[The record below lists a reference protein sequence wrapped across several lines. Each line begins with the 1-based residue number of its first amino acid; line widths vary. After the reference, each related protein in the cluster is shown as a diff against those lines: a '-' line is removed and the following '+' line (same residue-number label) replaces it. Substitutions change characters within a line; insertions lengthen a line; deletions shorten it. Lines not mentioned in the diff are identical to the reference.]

1 MNLLVLPGGGNPDTS
16 PTYRKVYELIAL
28 EAQKY
33 GYAQVYSDIRWP
45 GHVSLGE
52 SYDKAPPLALSEAVS
67 VAIAAINNLPD
78 EPFAILGRSV
88 GCFVALKLADHENE
102 MVKYPVKNI
111 LWGSDP
117 YWQLWRDF
125 VKDLEVNKAIAK
137 EKGLKV
143 DASSFASMEPIE
155 VLLRKITIPT
165 LVTSGS
171 LDTGCTPSFMT
182 YLSSITEGKNMVR
195 VNKIPV
201 NGAKHEVTD
210 ESGMQVVDHYSDA
223 LFKDLAV
230 GPIKGR
236 LFLLRQVPAN
246 SN

>member
-1 MNLLVLPGGGNPDTS
+1 MNLLVLPGGGDPDTS
-16 PTYRKVYELIAL
+16 PTYRKVYELIAR

-45 GHVSLGE
+45 GHISAGE
-52 SYDKAPPLALSEAVS
+52 SYDKNPPLTLSGAVS
-67 VAIAAINNLPD
+67 VAIAAINKLPD
-78 EPFAILGRSV
+78 EPFTILGRSF

-102 MVKYPVKNI
+102 LDRHPVKNI
-111 LWGSDP
+111 LWGPDP

-125 VKDLEVNKAIAK
+125 VRDLEVNKAIAK

-182 YLSSITEGKNMVR
+182 YLSSLTEGNNMVR

-201 NGAKHEVTD
+201 SGAKHEVTD
-210 ESGMQVVDHYSDA
+210 DDDAFVTDLYSKA
-223 LFKDLAV
+223 LFGD
-230 GPIKGR
+230 
-236 LFLLRQVPAN
+236 
-246 SN
+246 

>member
-16 PTYRKVYELIAL
+16 TTYRKVYELIAR
-28 EAQKY
+28 EARKY

-45 GHVSLGE
+45 GHVSSGE
-52 SYDKAPPLALSEAVS
+52 SYDNVPSLTLSGAVS
-67 VAIAAINNLPD
+67 VVIAAINNLPD
-78 EPFAILGRSV
+78 EPFTILGRSF
-88 GCFVALKLADHENE
+88 GSFVALKLADHENE
-102 MVKYPVKNI
+102 MVKRPVKNI
-111 LWGSDP
+111 LWGPDP

-143 DASSFASMEPIE
+143 DATSFASMEPIE

-171 LDTGCTPSFMT
+171 LDTGCTRSFMT
-182 YLSSITEGKNMVR
+182 YLSSITEGNDMVR

-210 ESGMQVVDHYSDA
+210 DDAADVIDSYCKA
-223 LFKDLAV
+223 LFGD
-230 GPIKGR
+230 
-236 LFLLRQVPAN
+236 
-246 SN
+246 

>member
-1 MNLLVLPGGGNPDTS
+1 MNLLILPGGGNPDTS
-16 PTYRKVYELIAL
+16 PTYRKVYELIAR

-45 GHVSLGE
+45 GHISSGE
-52 SYDKAPPLALSEAVS
+52 SYDKAPPLTLSGAVS
-67 VAIAAINNLPD
+67 VAITAINDLPD
-78 EPFAILGRSV
+78 EPFTILGRSF

-102 MVKYPVKNI
+102 MVKHPVKMI
-111 LWGSDP
+111 LWGPDP

-125 VKDLEVNKAIAK
+125 VRDFEINKSIAK

-143 DASSFASMEPIE
+143 DALSFSSIEPIE

-165 LVTSGS
+165 IVASGS
-171 LDTGCTPSFMT
+171 LDTACTPSFMT
-182 YLSSITEGKNMVR
+182 YLSSIVEGNNMVR

-210 ESGMQVVDHYSDA
+210 DDDAFVTDLYSKA
-223 LFKDLAV
+223 LFGD
-230 GPIKGR
+230 
-236 LFLLRQVPAN
+236 
-246 SN
+246 